1 MAFDLNARVNLTD
14 ILCQQKLLLAIS
26 VVLGYLTI
34 IFRTNSLICQHLAG
48 KIPNWLLS

>member
-14 ILCQQKLLLAIS
+14 ILCQQKLLLAFS
-26 VVLGYLTI
+26 VVLGYLI
-34 IFRTNSLICQHLAG
+34 IFRSNSLICQPNAG